1 MSATAAIAS
10 RRSRRSRRRA
20 LSGFLFVLPAV
31 CFTAVFFVVPLG
43 MTIWMS
49 LNDWPLLTKPHF
61 AGIGNYLKLLQ
72 DRTFWSSL
80 LFTVKYT
87 VAVTPPL
94 FLTAFGLALLVQRR
108 APLVGLFRTAYF
120 LPVVIG
126 MAVASLLWV
135 WLLNDQV
142 GVISD
147 VLMRLHLTR
156 EPLVWLDTTN
166 TALAGIVVMVLW
178 KAAGFTMVL
187 LLVGMQ
193 AIPEDLNEAARIDGA
208 SWWQRMRHITLPLL
222 RRTFAL
228 ALVISVIGSF
238 LAFEQFFIL
247 SHGGPQNST
256 ISVVYWIYRTAFI
269 SFRLGYAAAASVVL
283 LLVLVLLSVLQ
294 LWLLRDEEA

>member
-1 MSATAAIAS
+1 MRSRSALTPRA
-10 RRSRRSRRRA
+10 RRSSRRRA

-31 CFTAVFFVVPLG
+31 CFTAVFFVVPLC
-43 MTIWMS
+43 MTAWMS
-49 LNDWPLLTKPHF
+49 LNDWPLLTRPHF
-61 AGIGNYLKLLQ
+61 TGLGNYAKLLQ
-72 DRTFWSSL
+72 DPTFWSSL

-94 FLTAFGLALLVQRR
+94 FLAAFGLALLVQRR
-108 APLVGLFRTAYF
+108 APLVGAFRTAYF

-126 MAVASLLWV
+126 MAVASLLFV

-166 TALAGIVVMVLW
+166 TALGGIVLMVLW
-178 KAAGFTMVL
+178 KASGFTMVL

-193 AIPEDLNEAARIDGA
+193 SIPDDLTEAARIDGA
-208 SWWQRMRHITLPLL
+208 GWWQRTLYITLPLL

-228 ALVISVIGSF
+228 ALVISIIGSF

-247 SHGGPQNST
+247 THGGPHNTT

-269 SFRLGYAAAASVVL
+269 SFRLGYAAAASVIL
-283 LLVLVLLSVLQ
+283 LLILVLLSVLQ
-294 LWLLRDEEA
+294 LWVLREREG